1 MNTRELIAPIGQLA
15 EWSVPAYYPVRVTVR
30 ILDARLA
37 YGKPTY
43 QVEPVQGA
51 GRAWVSLERL
61 THVRPEETV

>member
-1 MNTRELIAPIGQLA
+1 MNTRDLIAPIGQLA
-15 EWSVPAYYPVRVTVR
+15 EWSVPAYGPVRVTVR

-43 QVEPVQGA
+43 QIEPVAGN

-61 THVRPEETV
+61 TALRAEETI